1 MNLTP
6 GKVYVHFGLFL
17 SDYHLALHFAEYED
31 HQLRKAGA
39 GHGEKAI

>member
-6 GKVYVHFGLFL
+6 GKVYHFGLFL
-17 SDYHLALHFAEYED
+17 SDYHLAWNFAEYED
-31 HQLRKAGA
+31 HQLRQAGA